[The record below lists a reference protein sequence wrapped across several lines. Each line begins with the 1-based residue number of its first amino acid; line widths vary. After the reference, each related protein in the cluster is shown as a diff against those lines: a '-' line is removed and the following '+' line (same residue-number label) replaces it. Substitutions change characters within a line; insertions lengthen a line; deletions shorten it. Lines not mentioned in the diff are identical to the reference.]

1 MSTSKGYRSMN
12 KINVEDFRGMIR
24 SGCANLENHAAE
36 INTLNVFPVPD
47 GDTGTNRSMTFSNGF
62 QEAMKCSSDS
72 VSDVA
77 KAFSRGLLMG
87 ARGNSGVITSQI
99 FRGFFQHIEG
109 KSEIETQDVAQAFE
123 NGARVAYKAIMKP
136 VEGTIL
142 TVIREASWYA
152 NHDYETKPFDLN
164 EYFTRLC
171 QYSAESLEHTPD
183 YLPVLKE
190 VGVVDSGGA
199 GLLKIL
205 EGFRD
210 YLEGKP
216 VEFQQKKEEVQTN
229 PALLLDNE
237 EFGYCTEFILRL
249 DENIV
254 KSFDEKILKKKLTD
268 MGGESLV
275 VVKDE
280 DLVKV
285 HVHTL
290 RPGDALNIGQRYGE
304 FIKLKIEN
312 MQEQH
317 STIIANASNEAA
329 AKEEAKEEKK
339 EEKKK
344 DPQKY
349 GIIAVAAGEG
359 LTKLFYDLG
368 ADVVVSGGQTMN
380 PSTEDFAK
388 VVDELDHC
396 EDIFIFPNNSNI
408 ILAAKQTASVLSER
422 KIHVMETKSLQAGLS
437 AVGMFNKEGSVE
449 DNIND
454 LNDVISN
461 VDASSVTYAIKDTT
475 YEGIAVKEGDYIA
488 IHKGIVASG
497 KDRKDVVC
505 RLLDQ
510 LFEDPDKELIT
521 VITGDDRD
529 DEEVKQI
536 EDYIAEHSSLECETI
551 DGGQPVYSYLIGL
564 E

>member
-1 MSTSKGYRSMN
+1 MN
-12 KINVEDFRGMIR
+12 KIAVEDFKGMIR

-47 GDTGTNRSMTFSNGF
+47 GDTGTNMSMTFNNGYA
-62 QEAMKCSSDS
+62 EAMKCSSDS
-72 VSDVA
+72 ISEVA

-99 FRGFFQHIEG
+99 FRGFYQQIDG
-109 KSEIETQDVAQAFE
+109 KNEIDTKDVAEAFE

-152 NHDYETKPFDLN
+152 NHDYETEPFDLDT
-164 EYFTRLC
+164 YFAKLC
-171 QYSAESLEHTPD
+171 DYSAKSLEHTPD
-183 YLPVLKE
+183 YLPILKE
-190 VGVVDSGGA
+190 VGVVDSGGT
-199 GLLKIL
+199 GLLRIL
-205 EGFRD
+205 EGFKAYID
-210 YLEGKP
+210 GKP
-216 VEFQQKKEEVQTN
+216 YDFAEKKEEAAIN
-229 PALLLDNE
+229 PALMLENE
-237 EFGYCTEFILRL
+237 EFGYCTEFIVRL

-254 KSFDEKILKKKLTD
+254 DTFDEKILKKKLTD

-290 RPGDALNIGQRYGE
+290 KPGDALNIGQRYGE

-317 STIIANASNEAA
+317 STIIANAETQPG
-329 AKEEAKEEKK
+329 KKVEEKK
-339 EEKKK
+339 AKQ
-344 DPQKY
+344 PQKY
-349 GIIAVAAGEG
+349 GIISVAAGEG
-359 LTKLFYDLG
+359 VTRLFYDLG

-380 PSTEDFAK
+380 PSTEDFVK
-388 VVDELDHC
+388 VVKELDNC
-396 EDIFIFPNNSNI
+396 DNVFIFPNNSNI
-408 ILAAKQTASVLSER
+408 ILAAKQTQSVMADR
-422 KIHVMETKSLQAGLS
+422 NIYVMETKSIQAGLS
-437 AVGMFNKEGSVE
+437 AVGMFNKEGEVE
-449 DNIND
+449 DIIND
-454 LNDVISN
+454 LQDVIAN

-475 YEGIAVKEGDYIA
+475 YEGVAVKEGDYIA
-488 IHKGIVASG
+488 IADHGIIASG
-497 KDRKDVVC
+497 KDRKQIVFK
-505 RLLDQ
+505 LLDH
-510 LFEDPDKELIT
+510 LFENDEKELLTIIYGEGSDPDEVNEI
-521 VITGDDRD
+521 
-529 DEEVKQI
+529 EEYVS
-536 EDYIAEHSSLECETI
+536 EHSNLECEMI

>member
-1 MSTSKGYRSMN
+1 MN
-12 KINVEDFRGMIR
+12 KLNVSQFKEMIR

-47 GDTGTNRSMTFSNGF
+47 GDTGTNMSMTFSNGY

-72 VSDVA
+72 ISDVA

-99 FRGFFQHIEG
+99 FRGFYQHIEG
-109 KSEIETQDVAQAFE
+109 KAEIETADVSQAFE
-123 NGARVAYKAIMKP
+123 NGARVAYKAILKP

-152 NHDYETKPFDLN
+152 NHDFETEPFEL
-164 EYFTRLC
+164 ETYFDKLC
-171 QYSAESLEHTPD
+171 QYSAESLERTPE

-205 EGFRD
+205 EGFKAYID
-210 YLEGKP
+210 GHPFDFSQE
-216 VEFQQKKEEVQTN
+216 KEEIETN
-229 PALLLDNE
+229 PALMLDNE
-237 EFGYCTEFILRL
+237 EFGYCTEFIIRL

-254 KSFDEKILKKKLTD
+254 NTFDEKILKKKLTD

-290 RPGDALNIGQRYGE
+290 KPGDALNIGQRYGE

-317 STIIANASNEAA
+317 STIIAKAGTEPKKPKQA
-329 AKEEAKEEKK
+329 EEKPV
-339 EEKKK
+339 EKVKK

-349 GIIAVAAGEG
+349 GIVAVAAGEG
-359 LTKLFYDLG
+359 VTKLFYDLG

-380 PSTEDFAK
+380 PSTEDFVK
-388 VVDELDHC
+388 VVNELDYC
-396 EDIFIFPNNSNI
+396 ENIFIFPNNSNI
-408 ILAAKQTASVLSER
+408 ILAAKQTQSVLSDR
-422 KIHVMETKSLQAGLS
+422 KIYVMETKSVQAGLS
-437 AVGMFNKEGSVE
+437 AVGMFNKQGEVDEVIS
-449 DNIND
+449 D
-454 LNDVISN
+454 LQDVIDN
-461 VDASSVTYAIKDTT
+461 VDASSVTYAIKDTV
-475 YEGIAVKEGDYIA
+475 YEGVEVKEGDFIA
-488 IHKGIVASG
+488 IAHKGIVASG
-497 KDRKDVVC
+497 KDRKKVVFE
-505 RLLDQ
+505 LLDK
-510 LFEDPDKELIT
+510 LFENDEKELIT
-521 VITGDDRD
+521 LIVGEDKD
-529 DEEVKQI
+529 DEEVSEI
-536 EDYIAEHSSLECETI
+536 EKYISEHSDLECEVI

>member
-1 MSTSKGYRSMN
+1 MN
-12 KINVEDFRGMIR
+12 KLNVSQFKEMIR

-47 GDTGTNRSMTFSNGF
+47 GDTGTNMSMTFSNGY
-62 QEAMKCSSDS
+62 QEAMRCSSDS
-72 VSDVA
+72 ISDVA

-99 FRGFFQHIEG
+99 FRGFYQHIEG
-109 KSEIETQDVAQAFE
+109 KAEIETADVSQAFE
-123 NGARVAYKAIMKP
+123 NGARVAYKAILKP

-152 NHDYETKPFDLN
+152 NHDFETEPFEL
-164 EYFTRLC
+164 ETYFDKLC
-171 QYSAESLEHTPD
+171 QYSAESLERTPE

-205 EGFRD
+205 EGFKAYID
-210 YLEGKP
+210 GHPFDFSQE
-216 VEFQQKKEEVQTN
+216 KEEIETN
-229 PALLLDNE
+229 PALMLDNE
-237 EFGYCTEFILRL
+237 EFGYCTEFIIRL

-254 KSFDEKILKKKLTD
+254 NTFDEKILKKKLTD

-290 RPGDALNIGQRYGE
+290 KPGDALNIGQRYGE

-317 STIIANASNEAA
+317 STIIAKAGTEP
-329 AKEEAKEEKK
+329 KKPKQVEEKPV
-339 EEKKK
+339 EKVKK

-349 GIIAVAAGEG
+349 GIVAVAAGEG
-359 LTKLFYDLG
+359 VTKLFYDLG

-380 PSTEDFAK
+380 PSTEDFVK
-388 VVDELDHC
+388 VINELDHC
-396 EDIFIFPNNSNI
+396 ENIFIFPNNSNI
-408 ILAAKQTASVLSER
+408 ILAAKQTQSVLSGR
-422 KIHVMETKSLQAGLS
+422 KIYVMETKSVQAGLS
-437 AVGMFNKEGSVE
+437 AVGMFNKQGEVDEVIS
-449 DNIND
+449 D
-454 LNDVISN
+454 LQDVIDN
-461 VDASSVTYAIKDTT
+461 VDASSVTYAIKDTV
-475 YEGIAVKEGDYIA
+475 YEGVEVKEGDFIA
-488 IHKGIVASG
+488 IAHKGIVASG
-497 KDRKDVVC
+497 KDRKKVVFE
-505 RLLDQ
+505 LLDK
-510 LFEDPDKELIT
+510 LFENDEKELIT
-521 VITGDDRD
+521 LIVGEDKD
-529 DEEVKQI
+529 DEEVSEI
-536 EDYIAEHSSLECETI
+536 EKYISDHSDLECEVI

>member
-1 MSTSKGYRSMN
+1 MN
-12 KINVEDFRGMIR
+12 KINVEQFKAMIR

-47 GDTGTNRSMTFSNGF
+47 GDTGTNMSMTFSNGYS
-62 QEAMKCSSDS
+62 EAMKCSSDS
-72 VSDVA
+72 ISDVA

-99 FRGFFQHIEG
+99 FRGFYQHIEG
-109 KSEIETQDVAQAFE
+109 KTEIETADISQAFE
-123 NGARVAYKAIMKP
+123 NGARVAYKAILKP

-152 NHDYETKPFDLN
+152 NHDFETEPF
-164 EYFTRLC
+164 EIETYFDKLVR
-171 QYSAESLEHTPD
+171 YSAESLERTPE

-205 EGFRD
+205 EGFKAYID
-210 YLEGKP
+210 GNPIDFAE
-216 VEFQQKKEEVQTN
+216 KKEETEAVN

-237 EFGYCTEFILRL
+237 EFGYCTEFIIRL

-254 KSFDEKILKKKLTD
+254 KTFDEKVLKKKLND

-290 RPGDALNIGQRYGE
+290 KPGDALNIGQRYGE
-304 FIKLKIEN
+304 FVKLKIEN

-317 STIIANASNEAA
+317 STIIASAGTEP
-329 AKEEAKEEKK
+329 KKK
-339 EEKKK
+339 EEPKKVK
-344 DPQKY
+344 EPQKY
-349 GIIAVAAGEG
+349 GIVAVAAGEG
-359 LTKLFYDLG
+359 VTQLFYDLG
-368 ADVVVSGGQTMN
+368 TDIVVSGGQTMN
-380 PSTEDFAK
+380 PSTEDFVK
-388 VVDELDHC
+388 VCNELDNC
-396 EDIFIFPNNSNI
+396 ENIFIFPNNSNI
-408 ILAAKQTASVLSER
+408 ILAAKQTQSVLSDR
-422 KIHVMETKSLQAGLS
+422 NIFVIETKSVQAGLS
-437 AVGMFNKEGSVE
+437 AVGMFNKQGEIE
-449 DNIND
+449 DIITD

-461 VDASSVTYAIKDTT
+461 VDASSVTYAIKDTVFDGV
-475 YEGIAVKEGDYIA
+475 EVKEGDYIA
-488 IHKGIVASG
+488 IAGKSIISSG
-497 KDRKDVVC
+497 KERKKVVLQ
-505 RLLDQ
+505 LLDK
-510 LFEDPDKELIT
+510 LFENDEKELIT
-521 VITGDDRD
+521 LIVGEDKDDR
-529 DEEVKQI
+529 EVAEI
-536 EDYIAEHSSLECETI
+536 ESYINENSDLECEII

>member
-1 MSTSKGYRSMN
+1 MN
-12 KINVEDFRGMIR
+12 KINVEQFKAMIR

-47 GDTGTNRSMTFSNGF
+47 GDTGTNMSMTFSNGYS
-62 QEAMKCSSDS
+62 EAMKCSSDS
-72 VSDVA
+72 ISDVA

-99 FRGFFQHIEG
+99 FRGFYQHIEG
-109 KSEIETQDVAQAFE
+109 KSEIETADISLAFE
-123 NGARVAYKAIMKP
+123 NGARVAYKAILKP

-152 NHDYETKPFDLN
+152 NHDFETEPF
-164 EYFTRLC
+164 EIETYFDKLVR
-171 QYSAESLEHTPD
+171 YSAESLERTPE

-205 EGFRD
+205 EGFKAYID
-210 YLEGKP
+210 GNPIDFAE
-216 VEFQQKKEEVQTN
+216 KKEEAEAVN

-237 EFGYCTEFILRL
+237 EFGYCTEFIIRL

-254 KSFDEKILKKKLTD
+254 KTFDEKVLKKKLND

-290 RPGDALNIGQRYGE
+290 KPGDALNIGQRYGE
-304 FIKLKIEN
+304 FVKLKIEN

-317 STIIANASNEAA
+317 STIIASAGTEP
-329 AKEEAKEEKK
+329 KKK
-339 EEKKK
+339 EEPKKVK
-344 DPQKY
+344 EPQKY
-349 GIIAVAAGEG
+349 GIVAVAAGEG
-359 LTKLFYDLG
+359 VTQLFYDLG
-368 ADVVVSGGQTMN
+368 TDIVVSGGQTMN
-380 PSTEDFAK
+380 PSTEDFVK
-388 VVDELDHC
+388 VCNELDNC
-396 EDIFIFPNNSNI
+396 ENIFIFPNNSNI
-408 ILAAKQTASVLSER
+408 ILAAKQTQSVLSDR
-422 KIHVMETKSLQAGLS
+422 NIFVIETKSVQAGLS
-437 AVGMFNKEGSVE
+437 AVGMFNKQGEIE
-449 DNIND
+449 DIITD

-461 VDASSVTYAIKDTT
+461 VDASSVTYAIKDTVFDGV
-475 YEGIAVKEGDYIA
+475 EVKEGDYIA
-488 IHKGIVASG
+488 IAGKSIISSG
-497 KDRKDVVC
+497 KERKKVVLQ
-505 RLLDQ
+505 LLDK
-510 LFEDPDKELIT
+510 LFENDEKELIT
-521 VITGDDRD
+521 LIVGEDKDDR
-529 DEEVKQI
+529 EVAEI
-536 EDYIAEHSSLECETI
+536 ESYINENSDLECEII

>member
-1 MSTSKGYRSMN
+1 MN
-12 KINVEDFRGMIR
+12 KLNVSQFKEMIR

-47 GDTGTNRSMTFSNGF
+47 GDTGTNMSMTFSNGY

-72 VSDVA
+72 ISDVA

-99 FRGFFQHIEG
+99 FRGFYQHIEG
-109 KSEIETQDVAQAFE
+109 KAEIETADVSQAFE
-123 NGARVAYKAIMKP
+123 NGARVAYKAILKP

-152 NHDYETKPFDLN
+152 NHDFETEPFEL
-164 EYFTRLC
+164 ETYFDKLVK
-171 QYSAESLEHTPD
+171 YSAESLERTPE

-205 EGFRD
+205 EGFKAYID
-210 YLEGKP
+210 GHPFDFSQE
-216 VEFQQKKEEVQTN
+216 KEEIETN
-229 PALLLDNE
+229 PALMLDNE
-237 EFGYCTEFILRL
+237 EFGYCTEFIIRL

-254 KSFDEKILKKKLTD
+254 NTFDEKILKKKLTD

-290 RPGDALNIGQRYGE
+290 KPGDALNIGQRYGE

-317 STIIANASNEAA
+317 SSIIAKAGTEPKKPKQA
-329 AKEEAKEEKK
+329 EEKPV
-339 EEKKK
+339 EKVKK

-349 GIIAVAAGEG
+349 GIVAVAAGEG
-359 LTKLFYDLG
+359 VTKLFYDLG

-380 PSTEDFAK
+380 PSTEDFVK
-388 VVDELDHC
+388 VINELDHC
-396 EDIFIFPNNSNI
+396 ENIFIFPNNSNI
-408 ILAAKQTASVLSER
+408 ILAAKQTQSVLSDR
-422 KIHVMETKSLQAGLS
+422 KIYVMETKSVQAGLS
-437 AVGMFNKEGSVE
+437 AVGMFNKQGEVDEVIS
-449 DNIND
+449 D
-454 LNDVISN
+454 LQDVIDN
-461 VDASSVTYAIKDTT
+461 VDASSVTYAIKDTV
-475 YEGIAVKEGDYIA
+475 YEGVEVKEGDFIA
-488 IHKGIVASG
+488 IAHKGIVASG
-497 KDRKDVVC
+497 KDRKKVVFE
-505 RLLDQ
+505 LLDK
-510 LFEDPDKELIT
+510 LFENDEKELIT
-521 VITGDDRD
+521 LIVGEDKD
-529 DEEVKQI
+529 DEEVSEI
-536 EDYIAEHSSLECETI
+536 EKYISDHSDLECEVI

>member
-1 MSTSKGYRSMN
+1 MN
-12 KINVEDFRGMIR
+12 KLNVSQFNEMIR

-47 GDTGTNRSMTFSNGF
+47 GDTGTNMSMTFSNGY

-72 VSDVA
+72 ISDVA

-99 FRGFFQHIEG
+99 FRGFYQHIEG
-109 KSEIETQDVAQAFE
+109 KAEIETADVSQAFE
-123 NGARVAYKAIMKP
+123 NGARVAYKAILKP

-152 NHDYETKPFDLN
+152 NHDFETEPFEL
-164 EYFTRLC
+164 ETYFDKLC
-171 QYSAESLEHTPD
+171 QYSAESLERTPE

-205 EGFRD
+205 EGFKAYID
-210 YLEGKP
+210 GHPFDFSQE
-216 VEFQQKKEEVQTN
+216 KEEIETN
-229 PALLLDNE
+229 PALMLDNE
-237 EFGYCTEFILRL
+237 EFGYCTEFIIRL

-254 KSFDEKILKKKLTD
+254 NTFDEKILKKKLTD

-290 RPGDALNIGQRYGE
+290 KPGDALNIGQRYGE

-317 STIIANASNEAA
+317 STIIAKAGTEP
-329 AKEEAKEEKK
+329 KKPKQVEEKPV
-339 EEKKK
+339 EKVKK

-349 GIIAVAAGEG
+349 GIVAVAAGEG
-359 LTKLFYDLG
+359 VTKLFYDLG

-380 PSTEDFAK
+380 PSTEDFVK
-388 VVDELDHC
+388 VINELDHC
-396 EDIFIFPNNSNI
+396 ENIFIFPNNSNI
-408 ILAAKQTASVLSER
+408 ILAAKQTQSVLSGR
-422 KIHVMETKSLQAGLS
+422 KIYVMETKSVQAGLS
-437 AVGMFNKEGSVE
+437 AVGMFNKQGEVDEVIS
-449 DNIND
+449 D
-454 LNDVISN
+454 LQDVIDN
-461 VDASSVTYAIKDTT
+461 VDASSVTYAIKDTV
-475 YEGIAVKEGDYIA
+475 YEGVEVKEGDFIA
-488 IHKGIVASG
+488 IAHKGIVASG
-497 KDRKDVVC
+497 KDRKKVVFE
-505 RLLDQ
+505 LLDK
-510 LFEDPDKELIT
+510 LFENDEKELIT
-521 VITGDDRD
+521 LIVGEDKD
-529 DEEVKQI
+529 DEEVSEI
-536 EDYIAEHSSLECETI
+536 EKYISDHSDLECEVI

>member
-1 MSTSKGYRSMN
+1 MN
-12 KINVEDFRGMIR
+12 KLNVSQFKEMIR

-47 GDTGTNRSMTFSNGF
+47 GDTGTNMSMTFSNGY

-72 VSDVA
+72 ISDVA

-99 FRGFFQHIEG
+99 FRGFYQHIEG
-109 KSEIETQDVAQAFE
+109 KAEIETADVSQAFE
-123 NGARVAYKAIMKP
+123 NGARVAYKAILKP

-152 NHDYETKPFDLN
+152 NHDFETEPFEL
-164 EYFTRLC
+164 ETYFDKLC
-171 QYSAESLEHTPD
+171 QYSAESLERTPE

-205 EGFRD
+205 EGFKAYID
-210 YLEGKP
+210 GHPFDFSQE
-216 VEFQQKKEEVQTN
+216 KEEIETN
-229 PALLLDNE
+229 PALMLDNE
-237 EFGYCTEFILRL
+237 EFGYCTEFIIRL

-254 KSFDEKILKKKLTD
+254 NTFDEKILKKKLTD

-290 RPGDALNIGQRYGE
+290 KPGDALNIGQRYGE

-317 STIIANASNEAA
+317 STIIAKAGTEP
-329 AKEEAKEEKK
+329 KKPKQVEEKPV
-339 EEKKK
+339 EKVKK

-349 GIIAVAAGEG
+349 GIVAVAAGEG
-359 LTKLFYDLG
+359 VTKLFYDLG

-380 PSTEDFAK
+380 PSTEDFVK
-388 VVDELDHC
+388 VVNELDHC
-396 EDIFIFPNNSNI
+396 ENIFIFPNNSNI
-408 ILAAKQTASVLSER
+408 ILAAKQTQSVLSGR
-422 KIHVMETKSLQAGLS
+422 KIYVMETKSVQAGLS
-437 AVGMFNKEGSVE
+437 AVGMFNKQGEVDEVIS
-449 DNIND
+449 D
-454 LNDVISN
+454 LQDVIDN
-461 VDASSVTYAIKDTT
+461 VDASSVTYAIKDTV
-475 YEGIAVKEGDYIA
+475 YEGVEVKEGDFIA
-488 IHKGIVASG
+488 IAHKGIVASG
-497 KDRKDVVC
+497 KDRKKVVFE
-505 RLLDQ
+505 LLDK
-510 LFEDPDKELIT
+510 LFENDEKELIT
-521 VITGDDRD
+521 LIVGEDKD
-529 DEEVKQI
+529 DEEVSEI
-536 EDYIAEHSSLECETI
+536 EKYISDHSDLECEVI

>member
-1 MSTSKGYRSMN
+1 MN
-12 KINVEDFRGMIR
+12 KLNVSQFKEMIR

-47 GDTGTNRSMTFSNGF
+47 GDTGTNMSMTFSNGY
-62 QEAMKCSSDS
+62 QEAVKCSSDS
-72 VSDVA
+72 ISDVA

-99 FRGFFQHIEG
+99 FRGFYQHIEG
-109 KSEIETQDVAQAFE
+109 KAEIETADVSQAFE
-123 NGARVAYKAIMKP
+123 NGARVAYKAILKP

-152 NHDYETKPFDLN
+152 NHDFETEPFEL
-164 EYFTRLC
+164 ETYFDKLC
-171 QYSAESLEHTPD
+171 QYSAESLERTPE

-205 EGFRD
+205 EGFKAYID
-210 YLEGKP
+210 GHPFDFSQE
-216 VEFQQKKEEVQTN
+216 KEEIETN
-229 PALLLDNE
+229 PALMLDNE
-237 EFGYCTEFILRL
+237 EFGYCTEFIIRL

-254 KSFDEKILKKKLTD
+254 NTFDEKILKKKLTD

-290 RPGDALNIGQRYGE
+290 KPGDALNIGQRYGE

-317 STIIANASNEAA
+317 STIIAKAGTEPKKPKQA
-329 AKEEAKEEKK
+329 EEKPV
-339 EEKKK
+339 EKVKK

-349 GIIAVAAGEG
+349 GIVAVAAGEG
-359 LTKLFYDLG
+359 VTKLFYDLG

-380 PSTEDFAK
+380 PSTEDFVK
-388 VVDELDHC
+388 VVNELDYC
-396 EDIFIFPNNSNI
+396 ENIFIFPNNSNI
-408 ILAAKQTASVLSER
+408 ILAAKQTQSVLSDR
-422 KIHVMETKSLQAGLS
+422 KIYVMETKSVQAGLS
-437 AVGMFNKEGSVE
+437 AVGMFNKQGEVDEVIS
-449 DNIND
+449 D
-454 LNDVISN
+454 LQDVIDN
-461 VDASSVTYAIKDTT
+461 VDASSVTYAIKDTV
-475 YEGIAVKEGDYIA
+475 YEGVEVKEGDFIA
-488 IHKGIVASG
+488 IAHKGIVASG
-497 KDRKDVVC
+497 KDRKKVVFQ
-505 RLLDQ
+505 LLDK
-510 LFEDPDKELIT
+510 LFENDEKELIT
-521 VITGDDRD
+521 LIVGEDKD
-529 DEEVKQI
+529 DEEVSEI
-536 EDYIAEHSSLECETI
+536 EKYISEHSDLECEVI

>member
-1 MSTSKGYRSMN
+1 MN
-12 KINVEDFRGMIR
+12 KINAQDFKGLIK
-24 SGCANLENHAAE
+24 SGCANLENHANE

-47 GDTGTNRSMTFSNGF
+47 GDTGTNMSMTFNNGYE
-62 QEAMKCSSDS
+62 EAMKCASDS

-99 FRGFFQHIEG
+99 FRGFYQHIEG
-109 KSEIETQDVAQAFE
+109 KDELDVADVSLGFE

-142 TVIREASWYA
+142 TVIREAAWYA
-152 NHDYETKPFDLN
+152 NHDFETEPFDLN
-164 EYFTRLC
+164 TYFDKIC
-171 QYSAESLEHTPD
+171 KYAKESLDSTPE

-205 EGFRD
+205 EGMKSYVD
-210 YLEGKP
+210 GMP
-216 VEFQQKKEEVQTN
+216 IEFEEKKAEIVTN
-229 PALLLDNE
+229 PALMLDND
-237 EFGYCTEFILRL
+237 EFGYCTEFIIRL
-249 DENIV
+249 DDNYVKTFDENI
-254 KSFDEKILKKKLTD
+254 LKTKLTD

-290 RPGDALNIGQRYGE
+290 KPGDALNIGQRYGE
-304 FIKLKIEN
+304 FVKLKIEN

-317 STIIANASNEAA
+317 STIIENAH
-329 AKEEAKEEKK
+329 KEETPVKT
-339 EEKKK
+339 KK

-368 ADVVVSGGQTMN
+368 CDYVVSGGQTMN
-380 PSTEDFAK
+380 PSTEDFVK
-388 VVDELDHC
+388 VINDLEYCDN
-396 EDIFIFPNNSNI
+396 IFIFPNNSNI
-408 ILAAKQTASVLSER
+408 ILAAKQAQNVLSER
-422 KIHVMETKSLQAGLS
+422 NIFVMETKSIQAGLS
-437 AVGMFNKEGSVE
+437 AVGMFNKLGEVDE
-449 DNIND
+449 NISN
-454 LNDVISN
+454 LNEIISN
-461 VDASSVTYAIKDTT
+461 VLASSITYAIKDTT
-475 YEGIAVKEGDYIA
+475 FEGVEVKEGDYMAIA
-488 IHKGIVASG
+488 NKGIVCSD
-497 KDRKDVVC
+497 KDKLTVLHK
-505 RLLDQ
+505 LLDY
-510 LFEDPDKELIT
+510 LFSVEDKELLTI
-521 VITGDDRD
+521 ITGEGSTK
-529 DEEVKQI
+529 EEIDNI
-536 EDYIAEHSSLECETI
+536 EKYISDNSDYEYEIIE
-551 DGGQPVYSYLIGL
+551 GNQPVYSYLFGL